1 MGSRTSL
8 PQLLPIRL
16 GRAAGAGFVAQGHLL
31 LDLLGEALA
40 IRTDPRQ
47 SVEAASMDGALMIR
61 LGPADNSERFAEIV
75 TSFGVLRGP
84 DCEVTISYALG
95 TVAGDLVEEIKLQEI

>member
-1 MGSRTSL
+1 
-8 PQLLPIRL
+8 
-16 GRAAGAGFVAQGHLL
+16 
-31 LDLLGEALA
+31 
-40 IRTDPRQ
+40 
-47 SVEAASMDGALMIR
+47 MDGALMIR

-95 TVAGDLVEEIKLQEI
+95 TVAGDLVEEIELQEI